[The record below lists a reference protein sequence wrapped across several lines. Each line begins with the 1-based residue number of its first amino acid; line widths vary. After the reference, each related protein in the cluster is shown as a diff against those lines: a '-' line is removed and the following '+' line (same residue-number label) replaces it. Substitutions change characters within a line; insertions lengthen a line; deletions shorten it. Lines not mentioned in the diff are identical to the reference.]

1 MVKNSPASAGDMGL
15 ITCVRK
21 IPRSRKWQPT
31 PVFLP
36 GKSNGQRNQVDYS
49 LESQRVGHD
58 LATRQQQTYK
68 VKMGISTRIISWPHH

>member
-1 MVKNSPASAGDMGL
+1 MVKNSPANAGDMGL
-15 ITCVRK
+15 ITYVRK

-49 LESQRVGHD
+49 PELQRVGHD
-58 LATRQQQTYK
+58 LDNNKHIRSRWES
-68 VKMGISTRIISWPHH
+68 VLGS